1 MCHISQLIRPV
12 TTPREDT
19 PVKKTVISLSDGR
32 ELIYFDASSAADRS
46 CPDQRTL
53 QPAAHRSELRYNR
66 ALDEWIVVA
75 AHRQRRTS
83 QPALPDCPLCPSRP
97 GTLTEIPSLDYEV
110 IVFEN
115 RFPALGPPAGGTRH
129 G

>member
-46 CPDQRTL
+46 SPDQRTL

-66 ALDEWIVVA
+66 ARRMDRRGGPQAAAHVA
-75 AHRQRRTS
+75 AG
-83 QPALPDCPLCPSRP
+83 PAGLPAVPVPTRD
-97 GTLTEIPSLDYEV
+97 LDRDPELGLRGDRLREQV
-110 IVFEN
+110 P
-115 RFPALGPPAGGTRH
+115 RFGPPAGGTRH